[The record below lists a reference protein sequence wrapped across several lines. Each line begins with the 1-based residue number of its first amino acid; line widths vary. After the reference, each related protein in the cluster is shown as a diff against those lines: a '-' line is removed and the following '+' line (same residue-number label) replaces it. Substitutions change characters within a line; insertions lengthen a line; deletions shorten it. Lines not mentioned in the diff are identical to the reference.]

1 MAFVAKPPGDRMVI
15 TRGNIHQEE
24 RFLGKDVSVIEIKT
38 LKKLFEEKPG
48 NSTITFVCKCSGCG
62 NDVLIDITH
71 TSGGFGLDGGFLFEY
86 APDKYFIKCR
96 NCNRLNKNKSGP

>member
-1 MAFVAKPPGDRMVI
+1 MVL

-48 NSTITFVCKCSGCG
+48 NSAKGDLS
-62 NDVLIDITH
+62 
-71 TSGGFGLDGGFLFEY
+71 
-86 APDKYFIKCR
+86 
-96 NCNRLNKNKSGP
+96 